1 MVTMSLRQLLNQKQE
16 YASNW
21 PGGEETMPPSV
32 ARTYR
37 NLVMEIKAAGKRNQ
51 GVLPGIDM
59 RPVAPE
65 GQGILL

>member
-1 MVTMSLRQLLNQKQE
+1 MVTISLRELLGQKQK
-16 YASNW
+16 YATLW

-32 ARTYR
+32 ARPYR
-37 NLVMEIKAAGKRNQ
+37 SLLVEIKAAGKRNQ

-65 GQGILL
+65 DQSMLL